1 MKEIKSTKDY
11 KKFKKLI
18 GNRKVTEARINKIIQ
33 SINKVGYLSNPI
45 IVNEKLEVIDG
56 QGRLTALERL
66 GLPVEYIVQQGVGI
80 DECISM
86 NLNQTNWNLMNYIIS
101 FADRGNENYIKLL
114 QLMREYNDFGINA
127 IATAMFGISRFS
139 SQVIAKGELVITD
152 DIIAIAKNK
161 MEYVRQLNS
170 TIAMMKVNRTML
182 RQGILFLTM
191 FEYVDLDGFIE
202 QFKKNG
208 LIMKPFHSLRE
219 CMQSIEELYNYGRHK
234 KLFIAHEYDK
244 IARENSK
251 RGVEKIMLKQTK
263 EKNDEKVITT
273 PDELKDCLKDIMINM
288 VN

>member
-1 MKEIKSTKDY
+1 MNQVKSTKDY
-11 KKFKKLI
+11 NKFKKLL
-18 GNRKVTEARINKIIQ
+18 GNRNVTETRINKIIQ

-45 IVNEKLEVIDG
+45 IVNEKMEVIDG

-66 GLPVEYIVQQGVGI
+66 GLPVEYIVQEGVGI

-152 DIIAIAKNK
+152 DIILLAKNK
-161 MEYVRQLNS
+161 MEYVRQLNG
-170 TIAMMKVNRTML
+170 TIALMKVNRTML

-219 CMQSIEELYNYGRHK
+219 CMQSLEELYNYGRHK

-244 IARENSK
+244 IARENNK
-251 RGVEKIMLKQTK
+251 RGVEKIMLKSME
-263 EKNDEKVITT
+263 EKKSIEEQEIETAEQLTNALNNI
-273 PDELKDCLKDIMINM
+273 LA
-288 VN
+288 